1 MLTNSLGGQL
11 LPEPAPIKADAGT
24 AKIPMN
30 IVPGSVKPG
39 DRISLT
45 VTGVDAVSG
54 MLTVIADKPTE
65 AVPEAPESTVGKDV
79 TMGPMD
85 DLKSYLYKKTMEK
98 EI

>member
-1 MLTNSLGGQL
+1 MLINPTTA
-11 LPEPAPIKADAGT
+11 LPQEVPKADAGT

-30 IVPGSVKPG
+30 LVPGAVKPG

-54 MLTVIADKPTE
+54 MLTVVADKPME
-65 AVPEAPESTVGKDV
+65 AVPEAPEAIGADV
-79 TMGPMD
+79 TMGPID

-98 EI
+98 EA